1 MNNLTDL
8 YGSQDEKSHIWGS
21 SFLNLDNG
29 NKWQTVGTQYPDPD
43 PEDEGEVED
52 EEWER
57 KHLRYGWGKFTPE

>member
-1 MNNLTDL
+1 MNNMTDL
-8 YGSQDEKSHIWGS
+8 YGSQDEKSRIWGS
-21 SFLNLDNG
+21 SFLNLNNG

-43 PEDEGEVED
+43 SEDEDEVED